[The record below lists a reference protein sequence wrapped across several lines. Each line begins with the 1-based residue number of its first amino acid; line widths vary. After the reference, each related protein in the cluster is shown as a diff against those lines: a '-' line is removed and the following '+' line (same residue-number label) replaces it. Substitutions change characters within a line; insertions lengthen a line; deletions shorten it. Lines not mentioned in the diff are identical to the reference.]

1 MAQLIID
8 IDDALI
14 KEAGLEAL
22 KSDVER
28 ILHFKR
34 LHKIANKIEEAVL
47 ELGIDHNQ
55 LWKESK
61 KKAFAKFKEQH
72 LKNIIP

>member
-8 IDDALI
+8 IDDELI

-22 KSDVER
+22 KNDVEKMLNFR
-28 ILHFKR
+28 R
-34 LHKIANKIEEAVL
+34 LHKIANKIENSIL
-47 ELGIDHNQ
+47 ELGIEHNQ

-61 KKAFAKFKEQH
+61 KKAFSKFKEQH

>member
-8 IDDALI
+8 IDDEIVREVGLASI
-14 KEAGLEAL
+14 KNDFE
-22 KSDVER
+22 KMMDFR
-28 ILHFKR
+28 R
-34 LHKIANKIEEAVL
+34 LSKVAQKIENSIS
-47 ELGIDHNQ
+47 ELGLDHEQ
-55 LWKESK
+55 IWKESK

>member
-8 IDDALI
+8 IDDELI

-22 KSDVER
+22 KKDVEQM
-28 ILHFKR
+28 LHFRR
-34 LHKIANKIEEAVL
+34 LHKIANKIENSIA
-47 ELGIDHNQ
+47 ELGIEHNQ

-61 KKAFAKFKEQH
+61 RKAFSKFKEQH

>member
-8 IDDALI
+8 IDDELI
-14 KEAGLEAL
+14 REAGLEAL
-22 KSDVER
+22 KTDVEK
-28 ILHFKR
+28 LLNFKR
-34 LHKIANKIEEAVL
+34 LHKVAHKIESSIN
-47 ELGIDHNQ
+47 ELGIDHNE

-61 KKAFAKFKEQH
+61 KKAFSKFKEQH

>member
-8 IDDALI
+8 IDDELI

-22 KSDVER
+22 KNDVEKMLNFR
-28 ILHFKR
+28 R
-34 LHKIANKIEEAVL
+34 LHKIANKIENSIL
-47 ELGIDHNQ
+47 ELGIEHNQ
-55 LWKESK
+55 LLKESK
-61 KKAFAKFKEQH
+61 KKAFYKFKEQH